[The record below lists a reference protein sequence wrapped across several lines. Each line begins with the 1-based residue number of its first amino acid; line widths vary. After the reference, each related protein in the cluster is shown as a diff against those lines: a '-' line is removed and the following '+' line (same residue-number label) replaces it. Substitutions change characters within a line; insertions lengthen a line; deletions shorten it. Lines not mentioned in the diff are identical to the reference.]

1 MAKKNT
7 RKKTI
12 FFYKP
17 LDIYKIACYYI
28 RVFSNKFLISHI
40 FVSHYCIDDL
50 QKYVIFLFLFKI

>member
-1 MAKKNT
+1 MKKIKNN
-7 RKKTI
+7 I
-12 FFYKP
+12 FIKS
-17 LDIYKIACYYI
+17 LDLYLIVCYYV